1 MGENAMKVR
10 LREIHKTYR
19 IPAGNLPVLQGIDLE
34 IRSGEFVSLIGPSG
48 CGKSTIFN
56 ILSGL
61 EVPDRGSVALDGKEV
76 TGRTGH
82 VSYMMQKDCLL
93 PWRTVLDN
101 AILGAEVRGLSRRK
115 AREKAR
121 ELLPVFGLT
130 DFADEYPSRL
140 SGGMRQRAALLRTA
154 VTGRDLWL
162 LDEPFGSLDALTREQ
177 MQDWL
182 LGIRD
187 RFGHTIGM
195 ITHSI
200 DEAIYLS
207 DRIYV
212 FTPRPAR
219 VKEILTVDLP
229 RPRSR
234 RMVTQEPFLRC
245 KERLW
250 RLLHEEEAA
259 DNPGTQL

>member
-1 MGENAMKVR
+1 MKVL
-10 LREIHKTYR
+10 LRDIHKTYR
-19 IPAGNLPVLQGIDLE
+19 IPAGDLPVLQGIDLE
-34 IRSGEFVSLIGPSG
+34 IRTGEFVSLIGPSG
-48 CGKSTIFN
+48 CGKSTVFN

-61 EVPDRGSVALDGKEV
+61 ERPDGGSVMLDGKEV

-82 VSYMMQKDCLL
+82 VSYMMQRDCLL

-101 AILGAEVRGLSRRK
+101 AILGEEIRGIPRRK

-121 ELLPVFGLT
+121 ELLPVFGLS
-130 DFADEYPSRL
+130 DFADEYPARL

-154 VTGRDLWL
+154 MDGRDLWL

-187 RFGHTIGM
+187 RFGHTIGL

-212 FTPRPAR
+212 LTPRPAR
-219 VKEILTVDLP
+219 VREIVTVALP

-234 RMVTQEPFLRC
+234 RMVTQEVFLRC

-250 RLLHEEEAA
+250 QLLHEEEAA
-259 DNPGTQL
+259 AGGEPLE

>member
-1 MGENAMKVR
+1 MNML
-10 LREIHKTYR
+10 LRDIHKTYR
-19 IPAGNLPVLQGIDLE
+19 GPAGDLPVLQGIDLE
-34 IRSGEFVSLIGPSG
+34 IHTGEFVSLIGPSG

-61 EVPDRGSVALDGKEV
+61 EVPDQGRVTLDGKDV

-101 AILGAEVRGLSRRK
+101 AILGAEIRGLPRREARAK
-115 AREKAR
+115 ARD
-121 ELLPVFGLT
+121 LLPLFGLA

-154 VTGRDLWL
+154 MTGRDLWL

-182 LGIRD
+182 LNIRN
-187 RFGHTIGM
+187 RFGHTIGL
-195 ITHSI
+195 ITHSV

-207 DRIYV
+207 DRIV
-212 FTPRPAR
+212 VLTPRPAR
-219 VKEILTVDLP
+219 VKEVVTVDLP

-250 RLLHEEEAA
+250 RLLHEEKAA
-259 DNPGTQL
+259 VSGEPPR

>member
-1 MGENAMKVR
+1 MKV
-10 LREIHKTYR
+10 LLHNIHKTYH
-19 IPAGNLPVLQGIDLE
+19 IPAGELHVLQGIDLE
-34 IRSGEFVSLIGPSG
+34 IREGEFVSLIGPSG
-48 CGKSTIFN
+48 CGKSTLFN

-61 EVPDRGSVALDGKEV
+61 ELPDRGSVTLDGKEV

-101 AILGAEVRGLSRRK
+101 AILGAEVRGLPRREARTK
-115 AREKAR
+115 ARD
-121 ELLPVFGLT
+121 LLPIFGLT

-154 VTGRDLWL
+154 MTGRDLWL

-182 LGIRD
+182 LNIRN
-187 RFGHTIGM
+187 RFGHTIGL

-207 DRIYV
+207 DRIV
-212 FTPRPAR
+212 VLSSRPAR
-219 VKEILTVDLP
+219 VKEIVTVDLP

-250 RLLHEEEAA
+250 HLLHEEEAEV
-259 DNPGTQL
+259 NP